1 MVGFNRTL
9 GVFMKAFITI
19 AATVFLFG
27 GCASKIVPGH
37 AEQKAEHISLESLEK
52 ESKKEV
58 VQPPVLK
65 TEETELNITVETN
78 ETQPLMQEIE
88 VVEEVAEEEP
98 KNRFPRSEF
107 ISSHPYKITMKTK
120 KFAFSDT
127 GFLNKYDN
135 LLNLEVFTMGK
146 LALDLRISLEED
158 DICVDQLCNTKEG
171 FNQTF
176 LSPFYPDD
184 LIEKVIQRKPIL
196 GGKNLKK
203 TSNGFMQKIM
213 TKDYS
218 IKYKIWPGN
227 IYFKDAKNKIMIKLK
242 RLPDE

>member
-1 MVGFNRTL
+1 
-9 GVFMKAFITI
+9 MKAFMTI
-19 AATVFLFG
+19 AAIVLLFG

-37 AEQKAEHISLESLEK
+37 ARQKAEHISLESLEK
-52 ESKKEV
+52 ESKKAEI
-58 VQPPVLK
+58 K
-65 TEETELNITVETN
+65 TSSVKIQEATQLNATLESN
-78 ETQPLMQEIE
+78 ATQPTVREIE
-88 VVEEVAEEEP
+88 TLKEVEEEIDQKP

-107 ISSHPYKITMKTK
+107 ISSHPYKITLRTK

-146 LALDLRISLEED
+146 LALDLRVSLDED

-176 LSPFYPDD
+176 LSASYPDD
-184 LIEKVIQRKPIL
+184 LIQKVLQRKPIF

-213 TKDYS
+213 TNRYT